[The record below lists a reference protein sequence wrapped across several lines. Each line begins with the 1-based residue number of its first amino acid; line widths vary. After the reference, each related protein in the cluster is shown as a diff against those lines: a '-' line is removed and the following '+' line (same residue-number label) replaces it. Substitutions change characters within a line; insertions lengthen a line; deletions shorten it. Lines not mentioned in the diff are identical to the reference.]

1 MEPLISVIT
10 PFYNAAH
17 TLRYSLTSLL
27 TQTYQN
33 WECVLVDDG
42 SEDDAKSIINEFQD
56 PRIHYHRL
64 ERNQGRGA
72 ARQHALDQAQGE
84 YLCFLDAD
92 DWIYPQRLETQLR
105 LMQENPELSMLS
117 VSMAVVGQ
125 DNQIIGKR
133 GLSATHQTI
142 KVFPPMKRPCSP
154 RLPLVAAMVKMEA
167 AKESGFDPSLR
178 RSEDLDFFLRILTKF
193 PYGVISEILYVYRE
207 FLFVEKRDVLLAY
220 QSRINVL
227 NKYRML
233 YPLASRITILST
245 RLKQILYGLAFDLGI
260 GENLIKSRTKR
271 ATKTEILMYEN
282 ILQELL
288 KFI

>member
-27 TQTYQN
+27 MQTHQN

-42 SEDDAKSIINEFQD
+42 SEDDAKLVINEFQD

-64 ERNQGRGA
+64 KTNQGRGA
-72 ARQHALDQAQGE
+72 ARQYALDQAQGE

-92 DWIYPQRLETQLR
+92 DWIYPHRLETQLR
-105 LMQENPELSMLS
+105 LMRENPELSMLS
-117 VSMAVVGQ
+117 VSMAVVDR

-133 GLSATHQTI
+133 GLPAAHQTI
-142 KVFPPMKRPCSP
+142 KVFPPMERPFSP
-154 RLPLVAAMVKMEA
+154 RLPLVSAMVKMKA

-193 PYGVISEILYVYRE
+193 PYGVISEIFYVYRE
-207 FLFVEKRDVLLAY
+207 FLFVEKRDVLVAY
-220 QSRINVL
+220 QSRINVFY
-227 NKYRML
+227 KYRKL
-233 YPLASRITILST
+233 YPLANRMTFIST
-245 RLKQILYGLAFDLGI
+245 RLKQILYGLAFDLGM
-260 GENLIKSRTKR
+260 GENLIKRRSKR
-271 ATKTEILMYEN
+271 ATKTEILTYEN
-282 ILQELL
+282 HLQELL